1 MTQFGC
7 LSVAL
12 HHQRGNLISPQSNTV
27 AQVDSVASATT
38 TAYSLKRKKTMTN
51 PEIIVALHKALNN
64 TLDTLLDQYFNGDNC
79 PSCGGEYNENE
90 EESENWLLWC
100 KHDEN
105 CTLDEAVALR
115 NKLNEEAID
124 LR

>member
-12 HHQRGNLISPQSNTV
+12 HHQRGNLISPQSNMV
-27 AQVDSVASATT
+27 AQVDFVASAMT
-38 TAYSLKRKKTMTN
+38 TAYSIKRKKTMTN

-64 TLDTLLDQYFNGDNC
+64 TIDTLLEIYDNGEWC
-79 PSCGGEYNENE
+79 PACGGEYDE
-90 EESENWLLWC
+90 ERGENWLLWC

-105 CTLDEAVALR
+105 CSLDEAVTLR